1 MQNASIIE
9 KIQNQLKSKKALTLS
24 PMGLALAAC
33 GGGETS
39 DQPNSQGPN
48 NSQSANSTTKGSL
61 QPTTSDLWDRTLE
74 VYGVK
79 LVVGGAVGNQAE
91 VPDEWAHKVAQSYVM
106 LMDPTAPGIN
116 SAAQEQMKAVLAGEE
131 GTWHAGA
138 PTFQRIL
145 KGAFDEYPLTPSNQ
159 YDTGIDFYYGAG
171 TDLLT
176 VGSGADMV
184 WYQNS
189 TGIIGPG
196 DGDIHEVY
204 EHIMH
209 TIHFFGV
216 RGAVEGSVEALNY
229 TQTPPDPKNPG
240 DQPDHVASDAA
251 WKTSELYLA
260 LKEAIDNDVFDPSGY
275 SLDPMNQGHD
285 FKVAAI
291 EYTYLLNFSMW
302 EMGKEFWSDEN
313 EEYTGIGNGVLEGE
327 WSVTASDPA
336 GVLAEN
342 PLGHALFMKYFDPV
356 LSKPDFATL
365 RSMFQDDDQGDS
377 GYVPDANSPQAFVMS
392 FVEDNTQFSSEE
404 IFYDQLSPQTD
415 LAFNVDVL

>member
-1 MQNASIIE
+1 MPWSSR
-9 KIQNQLKSKKALTLS
+9 LL
-24 PMGLALAAC
+24 
-33 GGGETS
+33 
-39 DQPNSQGPN
+39 
-48 NSQSANSTTKGSL
+48 
-61 QPTTSDLWDRTLE
+61 
-74 VYGVK
+74 
-79 LVVGGAVGNQAE
+79 VGGAVGNQAE

-145 KGAFDEYPLTPSNQ
+145 KGAFDEYPLNPSNQ

-392 FVEDNTQFSSEE
+392 FVEDNTQFISEE